1 MKKKLTIVTILVLIL
16 LLVLTGCGAR
26 EKAPL
31 RICVDMAYANYED
44 QNITRDKI
52 LYDFEYEL
60 REFDG
65 LENFVFEYIPGYG
78 AERET
83 ALDRIRTELMSGGG
97 PDVFIVNCIGATNSV
112 HQEDALF
119 LMPEKAMEIG
129 LFLPLDDLME
139 NNTQHAEWD
148 KMTQSVLAAGRNEGG
163 QLLIPMTYT
172 VPLIM
177 YLKEDM
183 PHTPSKEMTWQAML
197 ADETLRDVAAMQGDG
212 MSDPWQEDG
221 EWYWGI
227 DTPVHYMLGDLADF
241 KNEKLLFT
249 EEELQ
254 AYMDQI
260 FALQQQVKDDGF
272 ALYTREK
279 WYEGYLGVGINCCIW
294 NSEFFT
300 HGMQD
305 TDTFSLVPFY
315 SDDGGATA
323 MVLNYMAINANTRR
337 PEDAFK
343 VIDRLMSFNMQQK
356 KSFYLDDLYQALGA
370 MPMYEDLMQKAYPI
384 DRSSGTHIGTFY
396 SDENYET
403 VCALRDSIARARFAG
418 ELDMML
424 FNLMLECDAAFRSG
438 EDYTQIVSNTY
449 TAMKQIVAE

>member
-16 LLVLTGCGAR
+16 LLVLTACGAR

-44 QNITRDKI
+44 ENITREKI
-52 LYDFEYEL
+52 LYDIEYEL
-60 REFDG
+60 KNFDG
-65 LENFVFEYIPGYG
+65 LENFVFEYIPGSG

-97 PDVFIVNCIGATNSV
+97 PDVFIVNCVGATYSV
-112 HQEDALF
+112 VQEDALF

-148 KMTQSVLAAGRNEGG
+148 KMTQSVLAAGKNEDG

-172 VPLIM
+172 VPVTM
-177 YLKEDM
+177 YLKEELQ
-183 PHTPSKEMTWQAML
+183 HTPSKEMTWQDML
-197 ADETLRDVAAMQGDG
+197 ADDSLRDAATLLGDG
-212 MSDPWQEDG
+212 MIHVREEG
-221 EWYWGI
+221 GTWYWGF
-227 DTPVHYMLGDLADF
+227 DAPMHYMLGDLADF
-241 KNEKLLFT
+241 ENEKLLFT

-254 AYMDQI
+254 ACMDRV
-260 FALQQQVKDDGF
+260 FALQADIQATDF
-272 ALYTREK
+272 SLYTREK
-279 WYEGYLGVGINCCIW
+279 WYEGYLGVGMNCCIW
-294 NSEFFT
+294 NQWNT
-300 HGMQD
+300 HGMED
-305 TDTFSLVPFY
+305 KDTFSLVPFY

-323 MVLNYMAINANTRR
+323 VVLNYMAINANTRR

-343 VIDRLMSFNMQQK
+343 VIDRLMSRNMQQNK
-356 KSFYLDDLYQALGA
+356 AFYIEDLYMSLGA
-370 MPMYEDLMQKAYPI
+370 MPMYEELMRKDDPI
-384 DRSSGTHIGTFY
+384 ERHSDTHIGTFY

-424 FNLMLECDAAFRSG
+424 FNLMLECDAAVRSG